1 MRRRLVLAFVALT
14 VFVVTLYGVPRALLR
29 VEQVH
34 DREQEQTDQSAQLLA
49 ALVESEQET
58 GEPVN
63 AQALEG
69 LLRPGERVEYTTPD
83 GTVVSA
89 GDPAAREAGVQ
100 ATEKIEG
107 GGSLT
112 LDYSQAAID
121 ERVRGAVLPLLLIG
135 LLLDALAWIAALILA
150 RRLARPFQELA
161 GHAHQLGSG
170 RFDLDV
176 PHYEVP
182 EAEEVGQALLTSARS
197 LDQLVQRERDF
208 AVNASHELRTPL
220 TAVRLHLEDL
230 RMWTTTSPE
239 TSAELAVVLTEL
251 TRLDSAV
258 AAFLEKDRASRASA
272 AEVVDVGG
280 LLNEVADRWRPILTR
295 RGRELEVTARA
306 GELGAQLSPAA
317 LTDVLDALFGHTLE
331 HGRGAVVLAAQRTS
345 DYLEVRVGDESR
357 RTQGTELLHDTGA
370 PAGSSLPRAAG
381 LVASFGGHLTVE
393 TSPRTAFVLKLPLPA
408 ANTVSAVSPPALLPD
423 G

>member
-49 ALVESEQET
+49 ALVESGQET
-58 GEPVN
+58 GQPVTS
-63 AQALEG
+63 QELEG

-83 GTVVSA
+83 GTVVAA

-100 ATEKIEG
+100 ATEEIEG

-135 LLLDALAWIAALILA
+135 LLLVALAWIAALILA
-150 RRLARPFQELA
+150 RRLARPFQDLA

-197 LDQLVQRERDF
+197 LDALVRRERDL

-230 RMWTTTSPE
+230 RMWATTSPE
-239 TSAELAVVLTEL
+239 TSAELAVVLAEL
-251 TRLDSAV
+251 TRLDNAV
-258 AAFLEKDRASRASA
+258 AAFLEKDRLSRASA
-272 AEVVDVGG
+272 AEVVDVGPV
-280 LLNEVADRWRPILTR
+280 LAEVADRWRPILNR
-295 RGRELEVTARA
+295 RGRELEVSAT
-306 GELGAQLSPAA
+306 GQLGAQLSPAA

-331 HGRGAVVLAAQRTS
+331 HGQGAVVLAARRTS

-393 TSPRTAFVLKLPLPA
+393 TGPRTAFVLKLPLPA
-408 ANTVSAVSPPALLPD
+408 PNTVSAVSPPALLPE

>member
-58 GEPVN
+58 GEPVTS
-63 AQALEG
+63 QALEG

-83 GTVVSA
+83 GTVVAA

-100 ATEKIEG
+100 ATEKVDG

-135 LLLDALAWIAALILA
+135 LLLVALAWIAALILA

-170 RFDLDV
+170 RFELDV

-197 LDQLVQRERDF
+197 LDQLVRRERDF

-230 RMWTTTSPE
+230 RMWDTTSPE

-251 TRLDSAV
+251 TRLDNAV
-258 AAFLEKDRASRASA
+258 AAFLERDRASRAAA
-272 AEVVDVGG
+272 AEVVDVGA
-280 LLNEVADRWRPILTR
+280 LLTAVADRWRPILTR
-295 RGRELEVTARA
+295 RGRELEISAA
-306 GELGAQLSPAA
+306 AELRAQLSPAA
-317 LTDVLDALFGHTLE
+317 LTDVLDALLGHTVE
-331 HGRGAVVLAAQRTS
+331 HGEGGVVLAAQRTS

-357 RTQGTELLHDTGA
+357 RTHGTELLHDTGA
-370 PAGSSLPRAAG
+370 PAGSPLPRAAG
-381 LVASFGGHLTVE
+381 LVASFGGHLTVGNG
-393 TSPRTAFVLKLPLPA
+393 PHTAFVLNLPLPA
-408 ANTVSAVSPPALLPD
+408 PNAVSDVSRPALLPD